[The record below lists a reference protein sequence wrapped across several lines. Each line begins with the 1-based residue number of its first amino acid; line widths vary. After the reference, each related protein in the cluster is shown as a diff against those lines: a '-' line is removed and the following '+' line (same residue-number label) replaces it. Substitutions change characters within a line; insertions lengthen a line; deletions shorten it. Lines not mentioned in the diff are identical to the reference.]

1 MSKNAMTMNKT
12 QIAAAFAASAVLAL
26 AMFFVATPAVHA
38 DDWSSGGDYTSG
50 GFCGSCGFGGDTG
63 GWTSG
68 GDYTSPGYCDTCSL
82 GGSTGGWTSGGDY
95 TSTGYCDTCSYSSGY
110 MPSYSG
116 YGGGYS
122 TGGYSYGGGWSF
134 PYSSLGGGYSGGGS
148 SNSNTNVNQ
157 NYCTNGSCNTAINAP
172 TTVVTNN
179 PAPQTV
185 VYAQPS
191 YPIYNT
197 PVYIPSGPTPYD
209 ICPNIAGIQASLP
222 TGYYMQNGNC
232 FYNAT
237 PVAQPYVTLAAVP
250 YTGLDLGPVGTAL
263 YWGFLVL
270 WCLIAAYLIAV
281 KKVQNNI
288 AAWFTGRS
296 VETTEVVAHAAP
308 AAHAPVAH
316 SAAPIVVQFDGIDP
330 FIQSQI
336 NRTK

>member
-12 QIAAAFAASAVLAL
+12 QIAAAVMASAVLAL
-26 AMFFVATPAVHA
+26 AMFFVVAPMAHA
-38 DDWSSGGDYTSG
+38 DDFNSSGGSYGYGGVCCSVGGNVSFDSSG
-50 GFCGSCGFGGDTG
+50 GSFGYDGTCCGYTGGDSFTSTG
-63 GWTSG
+63 GSYGYDGTCCGTSYGYAPSYGGYFYGGYMGTSGWTSSFPFSFG
-68 GDYTSPGYCDTCSL
+68 
-82 GGSTGGWTSGGDY
+82 
-95 TSTGYCDTCSYSSGY
+95 SGY
-110 MPSYSG
+110 R
-116 YGGGYS
+116 S
-122 TGGYSYGGGWSF
+122 T
-134 PYSSLGGGYSGGGS
+134 GGGS
-148 SNSNTNVNQ
+148 SNSNTNINE

-172 TTVVTNN
+172 TSIVTNN

-197 PVYIPSGPTPYD
+197 PVYIPSGPAPYD

-237 PVAQPYVTLAAVP
+237 PVVQPYVTLAAVP
-250 YTGLDLGPVGTAL
+250 YTGLDLGPVGTAM

-281 KKVQNNI
+281 KKVQNTI

-296 VETTEVVAHAAP
+296 TKTTHVVAHAP

-316 SAAPIVVQFDGIDP
+316 AAPKAVAQFDGIDP
-330 FIQSQI
+330 FIQAQI